1 MSNPTSRASKS
12 LKSRVMD
19 LIAVT
24 DGGRPQNDEAGS
36 ATPRARSFSVL
47 GLLGQAR
54 EAILTPLRPFPL
66 AHVAGAA
73 PGFGAQFAGGPETI
87 PLREPS
93 VSPSAAPISVSALQ
107 HAHVLMSQMPAWLT
121 MPETRRNQQGQV
133 VLCWQGD
140 QGRQF
145 QVVVDADGML
155 IYTARL
161 GNRGRFDGAEPIG
174 QQLSPIIMHAVE
186 RLHEAVALPN

>member
-19 LIAVT
+19 LVTVT
-24 DGGRPQNDEAGS
+24 DDARPQAEESGA
-36 ATPRARSFSVL
+36 AVPRARSFSVL
-47 GLLGQAR
+47 NLLGQAR

-66 AHVAGAA
+66 AHVAGAS
-73 PGFGAQFAGGPETI
+73 PGFGAQFIGGPETV
-87 PLREPS
+87 PLREPA
-93 VSPSAAPISVSALQ
+93 VSPSTSPISVSALQ
-107 HAHVLMSQMPAWLT
+107 HAHLLMSQMPAWMT
-121 MPETRRNQQGQV
+121 MPETRRNQLGQV

-145 QVVVDADGML
+145 QVVVDSDGML

-174 QQLSPIIMHAVE
+174 LTLSPIILHVVE
-186 RLHEAVALPN
+186 RLHESVALPN